1 MNERTLLLLTRTIK
15 FDAKGNVNS
24 DTITNHLRNE
34 TYPTPQK
41 KRLKHNDSKS

>member
-15 FDAKGNVNS
+15 FDAKGNVIS
-24 DTITNHLRNE
+24 DTVTNHLRNE

-41 KRLKHNDSKS
+41 KEVETK